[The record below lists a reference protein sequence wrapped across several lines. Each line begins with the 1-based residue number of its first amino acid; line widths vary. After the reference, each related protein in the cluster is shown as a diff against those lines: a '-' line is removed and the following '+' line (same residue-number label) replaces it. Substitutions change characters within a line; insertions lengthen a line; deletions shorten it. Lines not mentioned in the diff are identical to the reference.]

1 MQTKMTQ
8 IFFGEK
14 LIIFELFIAGHS
26 QSSTDEKA
34 YLYHR
39 ESSGTFNIYM
49 FILVAIFICL
59 LLKQS
64 NR

>member
-1 MQTKMTQ
+1 MQTKMAL

-14 LIIFELFIAGHS
+14 PIMFELFIAGQS

-34 YLYHR
+34 SLYHR
-39 ESSGTFNIYM
+39 ESSGTFNKYM

-59 LLKQS
+59 LLKAEQ
-64 NR
+64 